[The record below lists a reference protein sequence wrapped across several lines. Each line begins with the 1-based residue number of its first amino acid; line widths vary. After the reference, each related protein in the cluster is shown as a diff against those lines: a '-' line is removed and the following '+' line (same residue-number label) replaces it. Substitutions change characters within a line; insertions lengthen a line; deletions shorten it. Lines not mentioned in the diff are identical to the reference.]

1 MINGKGNDTMSA
13 ILLEEMRK
21 AFTNAVIR
29 TFQKMIMVE
38 CTPVESTH
46 SEVASVDFSG
56 SIGFS
61 GYINGNCTLRLTEQT
76 AREAVTRISGE
87 QVDNVAE
94 IADGVGELV
103 NMIAGNAKAA
113 LVNLGLSL
121 SMPEVIRGQD
131 QKKGSQQFN
140 ELFKLH
146 FSSEIGNIEVITA
159 YSQTSENQ
167 NK

>member
-1 MINGKGNDTMSA
+1 MND

-21 AFTNAVIR
+21 AFSNAVIR

-38 CTPVESTH
+38 CAPGESIQ
-46 SEVASVDFSG
+46 SNLAPADFIG

-61 GYINGNCTLRLTEQT
+61 GYIIGNCVLRLSEQT
-76 AREAVTRISGE
+76 AREAVSRLSGE
-87 QVDNVAE
+87 KVEKIDE
-94 IADGVGELV
+94 IADGVGEFV

-131 QKKGSQQFN
+131 DIKDHQKFN
-140 ELFKLH
+140 KLFDLH
-146 FSSEIGNIEVITA
+146 FSSEIGNIDVMTA
-159 YSQTSENQ
+159 YSNASESPNR
-167 NK
+167 

>member
-1 MINGKGNDTMSA
+1 MRN
-13 ILLEEMRK
+13 ILLDEMRK

-38 CTPVESTH
+38 CTPVESTQ
-46 SEVASVDFSG
+46 SDATPVDFIG

-61 GYINGNCTLRLTEQT
+61 GYISGHCLLRLSEQT
-76 AREAVTRISGE
+76 AREAVSRLCGDKVEKI
-87 QVDNVAE
+87 DE

-131 QKKGSQQFN
+131 QKTGSHKFN
-140 ELFKLH
+140 ELFDLH
-146 FSSEIGNIEVITA
+146 FSSEIGAIEVITA
-159 YSQTSENQ
+159 YSNTSKSP